1 MPPSA
6 ESREG
11 GPARILLVTASLDRH
26 AKELRAAFEALGA
39 SVVISGLA
47 DVGFDTGARH
57 GLAFPGLGEQLP
69 DAVCVRTMDGGSFE
83 AVTRRLSILHA
94 LGRLGVLVS
103 NDARA
108 VEACVD
114 KAMTS
119 FLVAQ
124 AGLPTPRG
132 WAVESRREAER
143 IVASENRA
151 LVLKPLF
158 GAQGKGLKLIGSVD
172 DLPPAAEVAGGVY
185 YLQRFIGH
193 STAGRWSDYRVLVSR
208 GRVVAAMRR
217 EAACWITNIK
227 QGAAAHPIEPDAELE
242 ELAVNA
248 TAAVGGDFCGVD
260 ILKDA
265 GGRPHVLE
273 VNSMP
278 AWTGLK
284 KASGLDIAAIRA
296 GDLLAALAEGRR
308 AGHAPSSPEPA
319 LAVAPAPGL
328 APAAS

>member
-1 MPPSA
+1 MPPSV
-6 ESREG
+6 ETR
-11 GPARILLVTASLDRH
+11 PAAAPRILVVTASLDRH
-26 AKELRAAFEALGA
+26 ARELRDAFEAKGS
-39 SVVISGLA
+39 SVAVSGLA

-57 GLAFPGLGEQLP
+57 GLAFPGLGEALP

-108 VEACVD
+108 VENCVD

-119 FLVAQ
+119 FLVAS
-124 AGLPTPRG
+124 AGLPTPRS
-132 WAVESRREAER
+132 WAVESRSEAER
-143 IVASENRA
+143 IIAGENRA

-158 GAQGKGLKLIGSVD
+158 GAQGKGLKLIGRPE
-172 DLPPAAEVAGGVY
+172 DLPPADEIAGGVY

-193 STAGRWSDYRVLVSR
+193 SRDGRWSDYRVLVSR
-208 GRVVAAMRR
+208 GRAVAAMRR

-227 QGAAAHPIEPDAELE
+227 QGALARPIEPDRELE
-242 ELAVNA
+242 DLAVAA

-284 KASGLDIAAIRA
+284 KASGRDIAAIRA
-296 GDLLAALAEGRR
+296 EDLLASIAERR
-308 AGHAPSSPEPA
+308 RVEPRPSPA
-319 LAVAPAPGL
+319 FA
-328 APAAS
+328 

>member
-6 ESREG
+6 EKV
-11 GPARILLVTASLDRH
+11 PRILVVTASLDRH
-26 AKELRAAFEALGA
+26 ARELRAAFEAKGA
-39 SVVISGLA
+39 KVAVSGLA
-47 DVGFDTGARH
+47 DVGFDTEAAH
-57 GLAFPGLGEQLP
+57 GLVFPEFGDVLP

-103 NDARA
+103 NDARS
-108 VEACVD
+108 VENCVD

-119 FLVAQ
+119 FLVAS
-124 AGLPTPRG
+124 AGLPTPRS
-132 WAVESRREAER
+132 WAVESRRQAER
-143 IVASENRA
+143 IVASEPHA

-158 GAQGKGLKLIGSVD
+158 GAQGKGLKLIGRPE
-172 DLPPAAEVAGGVY
+172 DLPPADEIAGGVY

-193 STAGRWSDYRVLVSR
+193 SLDGRGSDYRVLVSC
-208 GRVVAAMRR
+208 GRAVAAMRR

-227 QGAAAHPIEPDAELE
+227 QGALARPIEPDSALE
-242 ELAVNA
+242 DLAVAA

-265 GGRPHVLE
+265 SGRPHVLE

-284 KASGLDIAAIRA
+284 KASGQDIAGIRA
-296 GDLLAALAEGRR
+296 EDLLATLVASRHHRRLA
-308 AGHAPSSPEPA
+308 SPA
-319 LAVAPAPGL
+319 FA
-328 APAAS
+328 

>member
-6 ESREG
+6 EMAVSA
-11 GPARILLVTASLDRH
+11 PPRILIVTASLDRH
-26 AKELRAAFEALGA
+26 ARELRAAFEAKGA
-39 SVVISGLA
+39 NVVVSGLA
-47 DVGFDTGARH
+47 DVGFDNDAAH
-57 GLAFPGLGEQLP
+57 GLVFPEFGQALP

-108 VEACVD
+108 VENCVD

-119 FLVAQ
+119 FLVSQ
-124 AGLPTPRG
+124 AGLPTPRS
-132 WAVESRREAER
+132 WTVESRKQAER
-143 IVASENRA
+143 IVAAETHA

-158 GAQGKGLKLIGSVD
+158 GAQGKGLKLIGRPE
-172 DLPPAAEVAGGVY
+172 DLPPTEEIAGGVY

-193 STAGRWSDYRVLVSR
+193 SLDGRWSDYRVLVSR
-208 GRVVAAMRR
+208 GRAVAAMRR

-227 QGAAAHPIEPDAELE
+227 QGALARPIEPDRELE
-242 ELAVNA
+242 DLAVAA

-265 GGRPHVLE
+265 DGRPHVLE

-284 KASGLDIAAIRA
+284 KASGRDIAAIRA
-296 GDLLAALAEGRR
+296 EDLLATLAECRR
-308 AGHAPSSPEPA
+308 TKPLASPA
-319 LAVAPAPGL
+319 LAR
-328 APAAS
+328 ASGAVV

>member
-1 MPPSA
+1 MRPSA
-6 ESREG
+6 ESAG
-11 GPARILLVTASLDRH
+11 AAPRILLVTASMDRH
-26 AKELRAAFEALGA
+26 ARELRAAFKARGA
-39 SVVISGLA
+39 AVVVSGLA
-47 DVGFDTGARH
+47 DVGFDTAAAH
-57 GLAFPGLGEQLP
+57 GLVFPALGETLP

-83 AVTRRLSILHA
+83 AVTRRLSLLHA
-94 LGRLGVLVS
+94 LGKLGVLVS

-108 VEACVD
+108 IENCVD

-119 FLVAQ
+119 FLVAA
-124 AGLPTPRG
+124 AGLPTPRS
-132 WAVESRREAER
+132 WTVESRREAER
-143 IVASENRA
+143 IVASESHA

-172 DLPPAAEVAGGVY
+172 DLPPQDEIAGGVY

-193 STAGRWSDYRVLVSR
+193 STGGRWSDFRLLVSR

-227 QGAAAHPIEPDAELE
+227 QGAAAHPVEQDSALE
-242 ELAVNA
+242 ELAVAA

-260 ILKDA
+260 LLKDA
-265 GGRPHVLE
+265 SGRAHVLE

-284 KASGLDIAAIRA
+284 RASGLDIADLRA
-296 GDLLAALAEGRR
+296 RDLLAALAEKRQAAAENR
-308 AGHAPSSPEPA
+308 TMATAFAPVLP
-319 LAVAPAPGL
+319 
-328 APAAS
+328 

>member
-6 ESREG
+6 ETRP
-11 GPARILLVTASLDRH
+11 PAAPRVLVVTASLDRH
-26 AKELRAAFEALGA
+26 ARELRAAFEAKGA
-39 SVVISGLA
+39 RVTISGLA
-47 DVGFDTGARH
+47 DVGFDTEAAH
-57 GLAFPGLGEQLP
+57 GLVFPEFGDALP

-108 VEACVD
+108 VENCVD

-119 FLVAQ
+119 FLVAS
-124 AGLPTPRG
+124 AGLPAPRS

-143 IVASENRA
+143 IVAAENRA

-158 GAQGKGLKLIGSVD
+158 GAQGKGLKLIGRAE
-172 DLPPAAEVAGGVY
+172 DLPPADEIVGGVY

-193 STAGRWSDYRVLVSR
+193 SSDGRWSDYRVLVSR
-208 GRVVAAMRR
+208 GRAVAAMRR

-227 QGAAAHPIEPDAELE
+227 QGALARPIEPDRELE
-242 ELAVNA
+242 DLAVQA

-284 KASGLDIAAIRA
+284 KASGRDIAAIRA
-296 GDLLAALAEGRR
+296 EDLLATLAERR
-308 AGHAPSSPEPA
+308 SVELRPLPA
-319 LAVAPAPGL
+319 FA
-328 APAAS
+328 

>member
-1 MPPSA
+1 MPLSA
-6 ESREG
+6 EPG
-11 GPARILLVTASLDRH
+11 GAGKPRILLVTANLDRH
-26 AKELRAAFEALGA
+26 ARELKDAFEAGGA
-39 SVVISGLA
+39 LVVTSGLA

-57 GLAFPGLGEQLP
+57 GLVFPGFGETLP

-108 VEACVD
+108 IENCVD

-119 FLVAQ
+119 FLIAK
-124 AGLPTPRG
+124 AGLPTPRS
-132 WAVESRREAER
+132 WTVESRAEAER
-143 IVASENRA
+143 IVAAENRA

-158 GAQGKGLKLIGSVD
+158 GAQGKGLRLIGSID
-172 DLPPAAEVAGGVY
+172 DLPPHDEIAGGVF

-193 STAGRWSDYRVLVSR
+193 SSDGRWSDYRVLVSQ

-227 QGAAAHPIEPDAELE
+227 QGASAHAIEADRELE
-242 ELAVNA
+242 DLAIAA
-248 TAAVGGDFCGVD
+248 TTAVGGDFCGVD
-260 ILKDA
+260 LLKDA
-265 GGRPHVLE
+265 SGRPNVLE

-284 KASGLDIAAIRA
+284 KASGLDIAAVRA
-296 GDLLAALAEGRR
+296 KDLLGALAARR
-308 AGHAPSSPEPA
+308 RVREHPA
-319 LAVAPAPGL
+319 LT
-328 APAAS
+328 